1 MTPKT
6 EAEKIEAL
14 LSTIPKKNS
23 PKEFDVSIQK
33 LTNPFGKH
41 DLDPEPQ
48 RNHSRSNKENFERTV
63 KAQEDDSLL
72 SDPETATTETKAD
85 PSAVEADLET
95 MEDSCNTDGGFF
107 DSFKSRRLH
116 RRQFH
121 RILREARFHKS
132 LRAPRSVFKTD
143 GHVSP
148 TIQSA
153 NEMALLPL
161 DASKVADGHVS
172 ELPTSEAH
180 FTFIEENFPTLA
192 AISESLETE
201 ELLRECSTPATS
213 TINNGRVTDIPSIIY
228 NMPSGKEDKKLS
240 ALHDENSHC
249 FPVTTLSVLQALFRS
264 DWESVSSPFKNNLLD
279 AILESRDDD
288 EEGAANQLRQYKGH
302 AAIANSVVGAK
313 GITLTV

>member
-6 EAEKIEAL
+6 EVEKVQEKLA
-14 LSTIPKKNS
+14 SIPKKDS
-23 PKEFDVSIQK
+23 SKEFEVSIPK
-33 LTNPFGKH
+33 PTNLFGYL
-41 DLDPEPQ
+41 DLVQETPQ
-48 RNHSRSNKENFERTV
+48 SHPTRNHSDDSSKSNKENFERTL
-63 KAQEDDSLL
+63 KAQKDYSLL
-72 SDPETATTETKAD
+72 PVPETVKTETEMD
-85 PSAVEADLET
+85 PSTVEADLEVV
-95 MEDSCNTDGGFF
+95 DGSCNGDAGFF
-107 DSFKSRRLH
+107 ASFKSRRLH
-116 RRQFH
+116 RRQCH
-121 RILREARFHKS
+121 RILREARFHKL
-132 LRAPRSVFKTD
+132 LRAPKSVGTNKVVD
-143 GHVSP
+143 GHV
-148 TIQSA
+148 
-153 NEMALLPL
+153 
-161 DASKVADGHVS
+161 V

-192 AISESLETE
+192 AISESLESE

-213 TINNGRVTDIPSIIY
+213 TINTGRVTDIPSIIF